1 MLMRPAFCD
10 RLGHDLRGLLHPP
23 QQPDDSLGH
32 DSGGLLGNLILGA
45 ELNSI
50 GHHGSFRFQKLP
62 HGRLLVL
69 RRNVHDEVIPAVAT
83 VHSVLKGLACDPQDC
98 SCLAVA
104 ANGTIQKATC
114 RLKVLSAR
122 VLPLLLPCHCC
133 HWGDHMGP
141 VLASASDVPWL
152 HPCPFF
158 WRCQMGLASEGGRAC

>member
-32 DSGGLLGNLILGA
+32 DLGGLLGNLILGA
-45 ELNSI
+45 VLNSI
-50 GHHGSFRFQKLP
+50 GHHGSFRIQKLP

-83 VHSVLKGLACDPQDC
+83 VHSVLKGLACDPRDC

-104 ANGTIQKATC
+104 ANGTTQKPHA
-114 RLKVLSAR
+114 
-122 VLPLLLPCHCC
+122 
-133 HWGDHMGP
+133 D
-141 VLASASDVPWL
+141 
-152 HPCPFF
+152 
-158 WRCQMGLASEGGRAC
+158 